1 MVIKALCEYSTEE
14 LRHEIDARAGEVLP
28 QPHRTLSEA
37 ASGYL
42 DAFQPSPG
50 ASGLV
55 DLAMSL
61 QDAGQTA
68 LAVAALRV
76 AAAVP
81 PAPLKLDL
89 GCGKNKKEG
98 FVGVDAMMF
107 DGVDVVTDLALHA
120 WPWNDGTIE
129 EAHCSHMLEHV
140 PATQRPHFFNEL
152 HRVLKPNGRAT
163 IITPHW
169 CSNRAYGD
177 LTHEWPPVSEM
188 FYWYLNAKWRA
199 ENAPHQTFW
208 TCDFDAVQPGYSMH
222 PALQVRSQDYRDL
235 ALTFGKEAAQDMICT
250 VIKRA

>member
-42 DAFQPSPG
+42 DAFQPRPDTVRTTG
-50 ASGLV
+50 YLG
-55 DLAMSL
+55 DLASE
-61 QDAGQTA
+61 
-68 LAVAALRV
+68 V
-76 AAAVP
+76 AAAP
-81 PAPLKLDL
+81 GPCIAQGQPIRLDL

-129 EAHCSHMLEHV
+129 EAHCSHMLEHI
-140 PATQRPHFFNEL
+140 PAKLRPHFFNEL

>member
-1 MVIKALCEYSTEE
+1 MVIKALCEYSTDE
-14 LRHEIDARAGEVLP
+14 LRREIDFRAGEILP
-28 QPHRTLSEA
+28 RPRTLTEA
-37 ASGYL
+37 ANGGYL
-42 DAFQPSPG
+42 ADFRPQQGATDATPIPTP
-50 ASGLV
+50 AP
-55 DLAMSL
+55 
-61 QDAGQTA
+61 
-68 LAVAALRV
+68 AV
-76 AAAVP
+76 
-81 PAPLKLDL
+81 PLKLDL

-98 FVGVDAMMF
+98 FLGVDSMPF

-120 WPWNDGTIE
+120 WPWLDGAAE
-129 EAHCSHMLEHV
+129 EAHCSHMLEHI
-140 PATQRPHFFNEL
+140 PAKLRPHFFNEL
-152 HRVLKPNGRAT
+152 FRVLKPGGRAT

-208 TCDFDAVQPGYSMH
+208 SCDFDAVQPGYSMH
-222 PALQVRSQDYRDL
+222 PALQVRSQDYREL